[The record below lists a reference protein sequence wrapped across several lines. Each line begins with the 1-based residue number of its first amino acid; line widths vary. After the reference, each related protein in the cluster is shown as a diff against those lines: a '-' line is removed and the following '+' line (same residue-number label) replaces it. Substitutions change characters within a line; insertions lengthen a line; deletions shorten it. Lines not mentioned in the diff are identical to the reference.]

1 LNTLTVYDCGG
12 AGECGEVWPCDDD
25 GTVQLLHKEIPR
37 LDLPFTFFSFS
48 VLTLTAM
55 AKRRVPAALHHEL
68 TEYASLLRALRVR
81 DAMDITKHITK
92 PSPFAIGVVDDNEE
106 LNSDDDLDDDEEL
119 SPRKQASH
127 ASGSISGSS
136 LEGTGATSPQNMS
149 ARAKG
154 KRKAEDSPNAGKRK
168 QRRRNHWTRWPVP
181 LEDVLLPEWTLE
193 DEVAVIASQVMKLHP
208 PPVFPVPPA
217 GSDDMDDEEGDDQ
230 FIRVMDMEVEDDDP
244 DNPFYVPY
252 ITSIVAEYLST
263 ILGLLASLTPARPAS
278 MQNRIEPLGWRTII
292 DVVATCGIPEFT
304 NAKYVALVHS
314 NSLVV
319 SDPCCR
325 VVRNV
330 IKRMEAIY
338 GLSII
343 PLDGKMATSYRGM
356 HNLLL

>member
-1 LNTLTVYDCGG
+1 
-12 AGECGEVWPCDDD
+12 
-25 GTVQLLHKEIPR
+25 
-37 LDLPFTFFSFS
+37 
-48 VLTLTAM
+48 M

-92 PSPFAIGVVDDNEE
+92 PSPFAMGAVSDNDEE
-106 LNSDDDLDDDEEL
+106 LNSDDDLDDDKEP
-119 SPRKQASH
+119 SHRKSTSH
-127 ASGSISGSS
+127 SSGSKSETS
-136 LEGTGATSPQNMS
+136 LEGTGATPPKNMS
-149 ARAKG
+149 AKAKG
-154 KRKAEDSPNAGKRK
+154 KRKAEDSPTAGKRK

-193 DEVAVIASQVMKLHP
+193 DEVAVIASQVMKRRP
-208 PPVFPVPPA
+208 PPVLPVSPA
-217 GSDDMDDEEGDDQ
+217 GSDNMDGEEGDDQ

-292 DVVATCGIPEFT
+292 DVVVTCGIPEFS

-319 SDPCCR
+319 SDRCCR
-325 VVRNV
+325 VVQNV
-330 IKRMEAIY
+330 IRRMESIY
-338 GLSII
+338 GPSII
-343 PLDGKMATSYRGM
+343 PLDGEMATSYRGM
-356 HNLLL
+356 YNLLLQTTL